1 VIPLLLS
8 LALAS
13 SAVAAPSPSPLIELK
28 VRVPFA
34 GSATLYLPPKP
45 PKPPKPPQPPSRAI
59 LFLSGDGGWNLGV
72 VEMARRAA
80 RESGAAVAG
89 LSLPA
94 YLKAARGEK
103 VPCWCPACDLEEIG
117 KSIEKQA
124 GFDRP
129 SPPILLGYSSG
140 ATLVYAALAGGPPE
154 TFAGGM
160 SLGFCP
166 DLEGSPSICR
176 HAGFRPAY
184 DAAKH
189 RLDFSPTRLERPWI
203 VLQGNVDK
211 VCSAAATEQFA
222 RAVEGA
228 TLARLDGVGH
238 GYGNEKR
245 WGAAFDDGLRT
256 LMAAATAAEP
266 LHAADAGVLNERSI
280 LNERAGDAAAGE
292 PAAGSSEP
300 AAGQRA
306 GASAAPAGARE
317 LPAVDTEGL
326 QAALEKL
333 DLPLMLK
340 LTERPRAYLLFIS
353 GDGGWSSLDRNLT
366 SRLAKDHVDT
376 VGISALQYFWKEKPA
391 ERVAAD
397 LKRILDL
404 LRPKNRPILFG
415 GYSFG
420 AEVAPFLVNRP
431 ELSAPKLA
439 AAPAREAAAA
449 PREAADPVFAGL
461 VLVAPGPFATWEVSP
476 LDWFRKQEK
485 PSPDKVKPQI
495 EALGGLP
502 TLCVY
507 GADDRESACSGLT
520 AAGGRVVRALGG
532 GHHFGGDYDVIADE
546 VARFVVKTLDG
557 GVLSSGSAPT
567 PEARH
572 P

>member
-1 VIPLLLS
+1 MTALL
-8 LALAS
+8 LALALTTGAGR
-13 SAVAAPSPSPLIELK
+13 SATSAPSKPHTAASKSASAGASANDGLNELS

-34 GSATLYLPPKP
+34 GNATLYLPQKRAN
-45 PKPPKPPQPPSRAI
+45 RAI

-94 YLKAARGEK
+94 YLKAANSEK

-124 GFDRP
+124 GFEQP

-166 DLEGSPSICR
+166 DLEGAPSICR
-176 HAGFRPAY
+176 HAGFRPSY
-184 DAAKH
+184 DAAKE
-189 RLDFSPTRLERPWI
+189 RIEFPAATLERPWV

-211 VCSAAATEQFA
+211 VCGAEATA
-222 RAVEGA
+222 RFVGAVPG
-228 TLARLDGVGH
+228 ARLDRLDNVGH

-245 WGAAFDDGLRT
+245 WGAAFDAGVRT
-256 LMAAATAAEP
+256 LMDSAAAQPTIV
-266 LHAADAGVLNERSI
+266 AG
-280 LNERAGDAAAGE
+280 
-292 PAAGSSEP
+292 
-300 AAGQRA
+300 RA
-306 GASAAPAGARE
+306 GAAADEEEDADSGDVFADADGGKGGSAVSA
-317 LPAVDTEGL
+317 EGL
-326 QAALEKL
+326 RAALEKL
-333 DLPLMLK
+333 DLPLMLH
-340 LTERPRAYLLFIS
+340 LSDRPRAYLLFIS
-353 GDGGWSSLDRNLT
+353 GDGGWSSLDRTLAA
-366 SRLAKDHVDT
+366 RLAREHVDT

-391 ERVAAD
+391 PRTAAD
-397 LKRILDL
+397 IKLILDL
-404 LRPKNRPILFG
+404 LRPQGKPILFG

-431 ELSAPKLA
+431 EYAAGA
-439 AAPAREAAAA
+439 AAPPFLA
-449 PREAADPVFAGL
+449 V
-461 VLVAPGPFATWEVSP
+461 VIVSPGPFATWEVSP
-476 LDWFRKQEK
+476 LDWFRHAEK
-485 PSPDKVKPQI
+485 PSPDKVRPQI
-495 EALGGLP
+495 ESLALP

-507 GADDRESACSGLT
+507 GAEDRESACSGLT
-520 AAGGRVVRALGG
+520 PSTTRLVRALGG

-546 VARFVVKTLDG
+546 VAAFVQKTLAG

-567 PEARH
+567 AQQSH

>member
-1 VIPLLLS
+1 MISLLLS

-13 SAVAAPSPSPLIELK
+13 SAGAAPATPPLIELK

-45 PKPPKPPQPPSRAI
+45 PKPPSRAI

-94 YLKAARGEK
+94 YLKAARSEQ

-124 GFDRP
+124 GFDQP

-166 DLEGSPSICR
+166 DLEGAPSICR
-176 HAGFRPAY
+176 HAGSRPAY
-184 DAAKH
+184 DAAKQ
-189 RLDFSPTRLERPWI
+189 RLDFSPTRLERPWV

-211 VCSAAATEQFA
+211 VCSAAATERFA

-256 LMAAATAAEP
+256 LMAAASAAEP
-266 LHAADAGVLNERSI
+266 LRTADAGVLDERSV
-280 LNERAGDAAAGE
+280 DVAASGG
-292 PAAGSSEP
+292 PAAD
-300 AAGQRA
+300 QHA
-306 GASAAPAGARE
+306 GAPATPARVQA
-317 LPAVDTEGL
+317 LPPVGTEAL

-353 GDGGWSSLDRNLT
+353 GDGGWSSLDRNLA

-397 LKRILDL
+397 LKRVLDL

-420 AEVAPFLVNRP
+420 AEVAPFLVKRP
-431 ELSAPKLA
+431 ELTGSV
-439 AAPAREAAAA
+439 
-449 PREAADPVFAGL
+449 ADPVFAGL

-532 GHHFGGDYDVIADE
+532 GHHFGGDYDVIAEE

-557 GVLSSGSAPT
+557 SVLSSASAPA
-567 PEARH
+567 PEAGH

>member
-1 VIPLLLS
+1 VTALL
-8 LALAS
+8 LALALATGAGLSTS
-13 SAVAAPSPSPLIELK
+13 SAPSQPPPASKPASADASLNDGLNELS

-34 GSATLYLPPKP
+34 GNATLYLPRKRAN
-45 PKPPKPPQPPSRAI
+45 RAI

-94 YLKAARGEK
+94 YLKAANSEK

-124 GFDRP
+124 GFDQP
-129 SPPILLGYSSG
+129 TPPILLGYSSG

-166 DLEGSPSICR
+166 DLEGAPSICR
-176 HAGFRPAY
+176 HAGFRPSY
-184 DAAKH
+184 DAAKK
-189 RLDFSPTRLERPWI
+189 RIDFPAATLERPWV

-211 VCSAAATEQFA
+211 VCGADATARFVAA
-222 RAVEGA
+222 VPGA
-228 TLARLDGVGH
+228 KLERLDNVGH

-245 WGAAFDDGLRT
+245 WGAAFDAGVRT
-256 LMAAATAAEP
+256 LMDSAAAQPAIV
-266 LHAADAGVLNERSI
+266 AG
-280 LNERAGDAAAGE
+280 RAGAAAGE
-292 PAAGSSEP
+292 AADADAGDVFADADGGRG
-300 AAGQRA
+300 AAA
-306 GASAAPAGARE
+306 ASA
-317 LPAVDTEGL
+317 EGL
-326 QAALEKL
+326 RAALEKL
-333 DLPLMLK
+333 DLPLMLHLSDK
-340 LTERPRAYLLFIS
+340 PRAYLLFIS
-353 GDGGWSSLDRNLT
+353 GDGGWSSLDRTLAA
-366 SRLAKDHVDT
+366 RLAREHVDT

-391 ERVAAD
+391 PKTAAD
-397 LKRILDL
+397 IKLILDL
-404 LRPKNRPILFG
+404 LRPQGKPILLG

-431 ELSAPKLA
+431 EYA
-439 AAPAREAAAA
+439 AG
-449 PREAADPVFAGL
+449 AADPPFLAV
-461 VLVAPGPFATWEVSP
+461 VIVSPGPFATWEVSP
-476 LDWFRKQEK
+476 LDWFRHTEK

-495 EALGGLP
+495 ESLALP

-507 GADDRESACSGLT
+507 GAEDRESACSGLLPS
-520 AAGGRVVRALGG
+520 AARLVRALGG

-546 VARFVVKTLDG
+546 VAAFVRKTLAG

-567 PEARH
+567 AQPSH